1 MYLQIF
7 KNRDQEYVRIAESY
21 RDPETK
27 KPKIR
32 VIQNFGNK
40 EKLLAENPNAIEE
53 LQKKVDQMN
62 LEKEHT
68 EVSMAT
74 QRVSAF
80 IEHASAQPSDAGAP
94 VQNYGYEVY
103 QWLWDQLKLDSFLQ
117 YRQKKETNIHFPT
130 KTPIALMVY
139 SRLLFPGSKRSTF
152 EGKDRFASEFPC
164 ELEQM
169 YRALPFLA
177 SQKNQLEEHLNKQI
191 SQFFDRNLSVA
202 FYDVTTY
209 YFESVKADDLKKFGY
224 SKDNKVNQVQVVM
237 GVLIDDKGIPISY
250 ELFPGNTNDFKTLEP
265 VFIRLKEQYGISKM
279 IITADRGL
287 NSKKNLVFLKSIGF
301 EYIMSYKI
309 RSGSKAA
316 KAMVLEEEGYT
327 YSSTD
332 FKWKKCGFQS
342 TVRIDSKSHEIQDQ
356 LLVTWSLKR
365 ERKDR
370 KDRERIVEKSRNL
383 VESKSRMKSEMKKGG
398 KKYVQLTLM
407 EDDQISFNEKQLE
420 IDERFDGYYGIEYS
434 DATLTPE
441 QVLGAYHGLWKIEES
456 FRVLKSNLEARP
468 IYVWSEDSIQGHFVL
483 CYLALVLQ
491 RLLEYHL
498 HEKGIDFSTEAIQ
511 TALRSATITSVNMD
525 NTDIFIKNKVTE
537 GFTDILGV
545 LGLEDIPPYGKKD
558 KRKRVYL
565 HTKK

>member
-68 EVSMAT
+68 EVSMAI

-237 GVLIDDKGIPISY
+237 GLLIDDKGIPISY

-265 VFIRLKEQYGISKM
+265 VLIRLKEQYGISKM

-287 NSKKNLVFLKSIGF
+287 NSKKKSGVP
-301 EYIMSYKI
+301 KI
-309 RSGSKAA
+309 H
-316 KAMVLEEEGYT
+316 
-327 YSSTD
+327 
-332 FKWKKCGFQS
+332 
-342 TVRIDSKSHEIQDQ
+342 RI
-356 LLVTWSLKR
+356 
-365 ERKDR
+365 
-370 KDRERIVEKSRNL
+370 RI
-383 VESKSRMKSEMKKGG
+383 
-398 KKYVQLTLM
+398 
-407 EDDQISFNEKQLE
+407 
-420 IDERFDGYYGIEYS
+420 
-434 DATLTPE
+434 
-441 QVLGAYHGLWKIEES
+441 YH
-456 FRVLKSNLEARP
+456 
-468 IYVWSEDSIQGHFVL
+468 
-483 CYLALVLQ
+483 VLQ
-491 RLLEYHL
+491 NPFRFESCQSNGSRRRRLHL
-498 HEKGIDFSTEAIQ
+498 LF
-511 TALRSATITSVNMD
+511 N
-525 NTDIFIKNKVTE
+525 
-537 GFTDILGV
+537 
-545 LGLEDIPPYGKKD
+545 
-558 KRKRVYL
+558 
-565 HTKK
+565 

>member
-7 KNRDQEYVRIAESY
+7 KNRNQEYVRIAESY

-80 IEHASAQPSDAGAP
+80 IEHASAQPSATGAP

-117 YRQKKETNIHFPT
+117 YRQKKETNIHFST

-237 GVLIDDKGIPISY
+237 GLLIDDKGIPISY

-265 VFIRLKEQYGISKM
+265 VLIRLKEQYGISKM

-342 TVRIDSKSHEIQDQ
+342 
-356 LLVTWSLKR
+356 
-365 ERKDR
+365 
-370 KDRERIVEKSRNL
+370 
-383 VESKSRMKSEMKKGG
+383 
-398 KKYVQLTLM
+398 
-407 EDDQISFNEKQLE
+407 
-420 IDERFDGYYGIEYS
+420 
-434 DATLTPE
+434 
-441 QVLGAYHGLWKIEES
+441 
-456 FRVLKSNLEARP
+456 
-468 IYVWSEDSIQGHFVL
+468 
-483 CYLALVLQ
+483 
-491 RLLEYHL
+491 
-498 HEKGIDFSTEAIQ
+498 
-511 TALRSATITSVNMD
+511 
-525 NTDIFIKNKVTE
+525 
-537 GFTDILGV
+537 
-545 LGLEDIPPYGKKD
+545 
-558 KRKRVYL
+558 
-565 HTKK
+565 